1 MRKLFLSI
9 LAIALIQTAQAQKIK
24 WESGDLD
31 VLKGQ
36 TEVGV
41 VINYPKDLQVSGTAE
56 AEFLEERRKTDN
68 EEKAASGDLYVEN
81 WNKAKETKYIASFCD
96 HFTKA
101 SKENIKATAGRG
113 TAKYVIVLTPS
124 NIDLG
129 KGKFFGTKP
138 ALVDF
143 DIRIENNTNPAEV
156 AAHGTVEKVKGEST
170 APKGSRWIPGGVG
183 TVMDVSARSK
193 NFDATNRVSES
204 FELLAVVMGKK
215 MR

>member
-1 MRKLFLSI
+1 MTLLQ
-9 LAIALIQTAQAQKIK
+9 AAQAQKIK
-24 WESGDLD
+24 WETGDLD

-41 VINYPKDLQVSGTAE
+41 VINYPQDLQVSGSPE

-68 EEKAASGDLYVEN
+68 EEKAGAGDLYVEN
-81 WNKAKETKYIASFCD
+81 WNKAKETKFLTSFSE

-113 TAKYVIVLTPS
+113 TATYVIVLTPS

-129 KGKFFGTKP
+129 KGKYFGTKP

-143 DIRIENNTNPAEV
+143 DIRIENNTNPSEV
-156 AAHGTVEKVKGEST
+156 KAHGTVAKVKGESK

-183 TVMDVSARSK
+183 TVMDVAARSK
-193 NFDATNRVSES
+193 NFDATNRVAES
-204 FELLAVVMGKK
+204 FELLAVTMGKK
-215 MR
+215 LR